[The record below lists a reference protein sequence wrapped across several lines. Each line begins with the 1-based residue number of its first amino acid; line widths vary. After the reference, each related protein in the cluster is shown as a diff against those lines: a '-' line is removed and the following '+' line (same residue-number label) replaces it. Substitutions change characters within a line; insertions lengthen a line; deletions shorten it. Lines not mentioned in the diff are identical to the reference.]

1 MRQRRLKR
9 QLERQLKREL
19 NGPVARIFFLTLN
32 YWTRQYFLFLLED
45 HVCTDLAKVIIDF
58 L

>member
-1 MRQRRLKR
+1 MRQRRL
-9 QLERQLKREL
+9 ERRLKREL
-19 NGPVARIFFLTLN
+19 NGPVARIFFLSLN

-45 HVCTDLAKVIIDF
+45 HVCTDLAKVIVDF